1 MGVGMEQL
9 RLLPW
14 RRPARGYLGLLLC
27 FIERPSLLCYTEQEK
42 SALEAG
48 LLRKLFRPH
57 AVLVGQE
64 VTLRF
69 AERTTRDRSYGIPE
83 SITYDIC
90 LTGSRQRVGY
100 ISLRLGES
108 PEIYYLG
115 HIGYRVEPAF
125 RGHGLAAR
133 AVTALRPL
141 IIDQGINSLSI
152 TTDTDNIPSRK
163 TCERLQCVLESIVP
177 VPMQYRALCMN
188 SPAKCRY
195 IYFPQG
201 DNPGKDSVE

>member
-1 MGVGMEQL
+1 MFR
-9 RLLPW
+9 RLFFPHSRLQ
-14 RRPARGYLGLLLC
+14 GDGLELHL
-27 FIERPSLLCYTEQEK
+27 
-42 SALEAG
+42 
-48 LLRKLFRPH
+48 
-57 AVLVGQE
+57 
-64 VTLRF
+64 
-69 AERTTRDRSYGIPE
+69 AERTTRDKHQGIRE
-83 SITYDIC
+83 SITYDIIHP
-90 LTGSRQRVGY
+90 GSFLYAGY
-100 ISLRLGES
+100 VSLRLGES

-133 AVTALRPL
+133 AVAALRPL
-141 IIDQGINSLSI
+141 IIDQGFYSLSI

-177 VPMQYRALCMN
+177 VPPPYRALCMN

-201 DNPGKDSVE
+201 ITPERTAIHEP